1 MSRLRN
7 LAAIALIAVL
17 SAAAAQ
23 PQEGTDTSTDASLS
37 TIYSAP
43 SISRKPG
50 SNLTSLP
57 VGTRPRATLSAAT
70 NCDDSTRARPGANCG
85 EHPDDFWV

>member
-23 PQEGTDTSTDASLS
+23 PQEGTDTCTDASLS
-37 TIYSAP
+37 TVYFEKAGVQFDIPA
-43 SISRKPG
+43 G
-50 SNLTSLP
+50 WNATESNPLGGDKL
-57 VGTRPRATLSAAT
+57 
-70 NCDDSTRARPGANCG
+70 
-85 EHPDDFWV
+85 